1 MLTSNGLTR
10 RHAGWLA
17 GTRAV
22 AGLLLIM
29 VFALAGT
36 SAGAQVRVRPAAPP
50 PAVTGNDCP
59 SMVYAAG
66 ADLYPAMPSFHAG
79 YDNYW
84 ERLNDTT
91 AKWGFVVSA
100 QFPYSQWMSWN
111 IYNIEGV
118 PTFTI
123 NRTGID
129 PDPGSVNPYRSGAAP
144 PGAAALVPPVLDAG
158 HHASWRDPRHAGE
171 IRRGERGEVAEP
183 P

>member
-1 MLTSNGLTR
+1 MLRSNGPTR

-22 AGLLLIM
+22 AGLLLMM

-79 YDNYW
+79 YVNLLGEAQRHDGQVGVCGVRAVPVFAVDVLEHLQHRRYSDVYDQPNGNPARSRKC
-84 ERLNDTT
+84 EPIQE
-91 AKWGFVVSA
+91 WGS
-100 QFPYSQWMSWN
+100 P
-111 IYNIEGV
+111 
-118 PTFTI
+118 
-123 NRTGID
+123 
-129 PDPGSVNPYRSGAAP
+129 
-144 PGAAALVPPVLDAG
+144 
-158 HHASWRDPRHAGE
+158 SWRHSAS
-171 IRRGERGEVAEP
+171 ITCT
-183 P
+183 